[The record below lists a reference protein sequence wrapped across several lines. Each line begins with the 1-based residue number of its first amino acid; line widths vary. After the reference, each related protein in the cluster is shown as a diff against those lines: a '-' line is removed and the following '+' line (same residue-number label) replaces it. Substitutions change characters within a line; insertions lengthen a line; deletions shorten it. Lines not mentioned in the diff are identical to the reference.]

1 MAIFHISYGFCAP
14 KLSKSLHFWL
24 NHYGM
29 RGNASPVLT
38 ATGLVNGRWQF
49 STPTEST
56 PLNQS
61 PNNLAH
67 AITSA
72 APTAAK
78 FGANPPMVGFWAN
91 GWNITNFFIHTF
103 FSGTHLQVRHVDGFS
118 RSIAQTTRTR
128 ARVCLLGVSSILLP
142 ISGGGWN
149 PKNNNFRGVNRLFQ
163 PKLAKYWEFHI
174 IETTAWISTKFCT
187 TIETTKWSS
196 WVVQYAPNKSKMADS
211 RPFENR

>member
-72 APTAAK
+72 SPTAAK

-91 GWNITNFFIHTF
+91 GWNITNFFIYTF
-103 FSGTHLQVRHVDGFS
+103 FRELTYKSDTSTDFHVRWLKRRGLAQGCAFWGFRRYCS
-118 RSIAQTTRTR
+118 PFR
-128 ARVCLLGVSSILLP
+128 
-142 ISGGGWN
+142 GGGEI
-149 PKNNNFRGVNRLFQ
+149 PKITILGAWIGFFKPNWRNIESFILSKLRHGFQ
-163 PKLAKYWEFHI
+163 PNFA
-174 IETTAWISTKFCT
+174 
-187 TIETTKWSS
+187 
-196 WVVQYAPNKSKMADS
+196 Q
-211 RPFENR
+211 R